1 VRHKYIAAD
10 GKDQIML
17 EDESG
22 RLQLAGSVMQRY
34 DLCTGCIIA
43 AIGTENKDGAFEI
56 IDIKLADLPD
66 QPKRWSLSSKPEK
79 RDVKSQIAIV
89 SGLELDGVYS
99 DTLTIDLLQEY
110 LVGEAGDSQSARHI
124 SRLLLVGNSLTEASP
139 IPAREETN
147 KKSTKKY
154 GLDPSAYNSSPV
166 HQLDAFLSTLL
177 PSLPVTLIPGATDPA
192 TVAFPQQPLHAAFFP
207 ASRAYIKPPKEAHQG
222 WDGASWF
229 DNTTNPWEGEVD
241 GWRVLATG
249 GQPVNDMFKYVDN
262 DDRLK
267 MMECFLRWRNV
278 APTAPDT
285 LCMLNAEDGAVA
297 NPRQGRIRSR
307 TRTRSCCRR
316 ARTSSLWETNRSSR
330 RR

>member
-1 VRHKYIAAD
+1 VRHKYVASD

-43 AIGTENKDGAFEI
+43 AIGTENRDGAFEI
-56 IDIKLADLPD
+56 IDIKLADLPA
-66 QPKRWSLSSKPEK
+66 QPERWSLAPKPEK
-79 RDVKSQIAIV
+79 RDASSQIAIV
-89 SGLELDGVYS
+89 SGLELDGIHA
-99 DTLTIDLLQEY
+99 DTLTVDLLQEY
-110 LVGEAGDSQSARHI
+110 LTGEAGDSQSSRHI

-154 GLDPSAYNSSPV
+154 SVDPSAYNSSPV
-166 HQLDAFLSTLL
+166 HQLDQFLSTVL
-177 PSLPVTLIPGATDPA
+177 PSLPVTLIPGASDPA

-207 ASRAYIKPPKEAHQG
+207 ASRAYMQPSQPGQRWA
-222 WDGASWF
+222 GASWF
-229 DNTTNPWEGEVD
+229 DSVTNPWEGEVD

-249 GQPVNDMFKYVDN
+249 GQPVNDMFRYVDN

-285 LCMLNAEDGAVA
+285 LCMSRVYGRVA
-297 NPRQGRIRSR
+297 RLTVVRDLSVSRQGPVRPAGLSACLYRGRS
-307 TRTRSCCRR
+307 
-316 ARTSSLWETNRSSR
+316 AAV
-330 RR
+330 